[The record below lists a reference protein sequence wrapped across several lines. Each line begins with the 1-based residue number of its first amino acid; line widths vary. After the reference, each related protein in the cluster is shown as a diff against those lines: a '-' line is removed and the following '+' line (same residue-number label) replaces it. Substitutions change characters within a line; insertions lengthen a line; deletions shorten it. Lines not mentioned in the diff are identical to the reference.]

1 MAAIEKTV
9 TNSRFLDMQAAI
21 GVTKHIGGLAAT
33 DELHALCHV
42 VQAGEVLNVG
52 CGIGAGP
59 TYTAKQYKCHVV
71 GVDISE
77 QMIAWAQ
84 RRVGAAGVAAQ
95 VELDTAD
102 VLDLPFAA
110 GRFDAVLCE
119 SVLLFVADKARAIQE
134 CVRVTRPGGYVGL
147 NECFWFVRPAPE
159 IEAQVKDAI
168 GPWVPTLEEW
178 EALWAASGLYDRL
191 VRPYRVDAR
200 EEIKSRI
207 QWIGWRWL
215 LPAWGRG
222 LRLYLTDPAQRA
234 AIKSVYDV
242 PREIFADVGYVLLV
256 GQKQSIDCAR

>member
-95 VELDTAD
+95 VELDAAD
-102 VLDLPFAA
+102 VWI
-110 GRFDAVLCE
+110 C
-119 SVLLFVADKARAIQE
+119 
-134 CVRVTRPGGYVGL
+134 
-147 NECFWFVRPAPE
+147 
-159 IEAQVKDAI
+159 
-168 GPWVPTLEEW
+168 
-178 EALWAASGLYDRL
+178 RL
-191 VRPYRVDAR
+191 R
-200 EEIKSRI
+200 
-207 QWIGWRWL
+207 
-215 LPAWGRG
+215 
-222 LRLYLTDPAQRA
+222 RA
-234 AIKSVYDV
+234 ALMPFSASRCCCLWQTRHGRSKSACV
-242 PREIFADVGYVLLV
+242 
-256 GQKQSIDCAR
+256 